1 MQSSLLVARGHGGSY
16 TWRIAGDGKPR
27 TLPALWVLRP
37 TRPAA
42 PDRSRRASKRRHP
55 SRRSSADAAANAW
68 SSRASSRT
76 SSGRTRSS
84 CSRVSLAGRSRVQRA
99 ASIDIMRI
107 NAQCIF
113 PHIRKTSRATTRTFL
128 RSASSATSPRHAQ
141 SSAPHAC
148 SGVALAQHR

>member
-1 MQSSLLVARGHGGSY
+1 MQSSLLVARGPGGSC
-16 TWRIAGDGKPR
+16 TWRTAGCAKSH
-27 TLPALWVLRP
+27 TLLALWVLRP

-42 PDRSRRASKRRHP
+42 PDRSRRASHRRHL
-55 SRRSSADAAANAW
+55 SLRSSADAAANAW

-84 CSRVSLAGRSRVQRA
+84 CSRVSLAARSRVQGA

-107 NAQCIF
+107 NAQCIS
-113 PHIRKTSRATTRTFL
+113 PHVRKTSRATIRTFL
-128 RSASSATSPRHAQ
+128 RSASSATSPKHAQ
-141 SSAPHAC
+141 SSAPHAR